1 MRTLETTALVTS
13 DGKVSVQVPSDIPQG
28 EYRVVLVIEDQPV
41 NKEKRPSLDF
51 PVMSVGAWPENLS
64 LRREEMYGDWGR

>member
-13 DGKVSVQVPSDIPQG
+13 DGKVSVQVPSDILQG
-28 EYRVVLVIEDQPV
+28 EYPVVLVIEDQPV
-41 NKEKRPSLDF
+41 NKEKRPLLDF

-64 LRREEMYGDWGR
+64 LRREDMDGNWGR